1 MKNVLAHSKYLV
13 VIGLFGATLLLF
25 LANLFWG
32 SIDIPASSVWKCLMG
47 ESIEKASWQYIILE
61 NRLPQAIT
69 AMLSGSALAVSGL
82 MLQTIFRNPLA
93 DPSILGIDS
102 GASFGVAISMLFLGG
117 SITAGQITLSGFLL
131 TIIAA
136 LAGAIAIMAL
146 LLFFSNIL
154 RHNMMLLITGIMIG
168 YLTSSAISL
177 LNYHASA
184 EGVFSFMVW
193 GLGNYSSVSTSQLPA
208 FGTIILFGLGLSLLL
223 IKPLNALLLGDRYA
237 SNLGINI
244 SRTRNLLLWTTGL
257 LTAASTAFCGPISFI
272 GLAVPHLVRM
282 FLNTSNHQTLLPA
295 TLLGGASLSLICNL
309 LSTLP
314 GESGMI
320 PLNVITPVI
329 GAPIVIYIIMKQ
341 RT

>member
-1 MKNVLAHSKYLV
+1 MKSFHPTNSLTGGVLL
-13 VIGLFGATLLLF
+13 LLTLLLF
-25 LANLFWG
+25 SANLFWG
-32 SIDIPASSVWKCLMG
+32 SIDIPGKSVWHILLG
-47 ESIEKASWQYIILE
+47 ETPEKISWQYIILE

-102 GASFGVAISMLFLGG
+102 GASFGVALTMLFFGG
-117 SITAGQITLSGFLL
+117 TVTTGSFSLNGFLL
-131 TIIAA
+131 TITAA
-136 LAGAIAIMAL
+136 LAGAMGILVL
-146 LLFFSNIL
+146 LLVFSNIL
-154 RHNMMLLITGIMIG
+154 RHNMMLLITGIMIS

-177 LNYHASA
+177 LNYNASA
-184 EGVFSFMVW
+184 EGVFSYMIW
-193 GLGNYSSVSTSQLPA
+193 GLGNYSGISMSQLPA
-208 FGTIILFGLGLSLLL
+208 FSIIILFGLCLSLLL

-237 SNLGINI
+237 RNLGINI
-244 SRTRNLLLWTTGL
+244 KLTRNLLLWTTGL

-282 FLNTSNHQTLLPA
+282 FLNTSNHQILLPA
-295 TLLGGASLSLICNL
+295 TLFGGASLALTCNL
-309 LSTLP
+309 ISTLP

-320 PLNVITPVI
+320 PLNVITPLI
-329 GAPIVIYIIMKQ
+329 GAPVVIYIIMRQ

>member
-1 MKNVLAHSKYLV
+1 MKFAIEHSKYLV
-13 VIGLFGATLLLF
+13 VIGLFGATFLLF

-32 SIDIPASSVWKCLMG
+32 SIDIPASAVWKCLLG

-102 GASFGVAISMLFLGG
+102 GASFGVALSILFLGG
-117 SITAGQITLSGFLL
+117 SISAGQLALSGFLL
-131 TIIAA
+131 TILAA
-136 LAGAIAIMAL
+136 LSGAIAIMAL
-146 LLFFSNIL
+146 LLFFSHVL
-154 RHNMMLLITGIMIG
+154 RHHMMLLITGIMIG

-193 GLGNYSSVSTSQLPA
+193 GLGNYSGVSTSQLPSFA
-208 FGTIILFGLGLSLLL
+208 TIILFGLGLSLLL

-237 SNLGINI
+237 RNLGINI
-244 SRTRNLLLWTTGL
+244 GRTRNLLLWTTGL

-282 FLNTSNHQTLLPA
+282 LLNTSNHQTLLPA
-295 TLLGGASLSLICNL
+295 TLLGGASLALICNL
-309 LSTLP
+309 ISTLP